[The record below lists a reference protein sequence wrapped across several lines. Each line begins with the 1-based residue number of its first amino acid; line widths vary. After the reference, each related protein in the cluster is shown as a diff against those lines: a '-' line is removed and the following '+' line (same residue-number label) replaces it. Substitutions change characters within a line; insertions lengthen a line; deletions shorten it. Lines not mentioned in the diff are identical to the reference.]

1 MNTEKIKTFTL
12 GNKLILAVVGV
23 GLVFLLINRIGSCV
37 DKRQGA
43 TVEQISADAV
53 RRHVIDSMRH
63 LMDKELLEQNNRL
76 VKESEKRL
84 KDQQKVTV
92 SYKNEAKIWK
102 HKTDSLMA
110 VYEADPTLQNC
121 DSVVDNQQKVIAEQ
135 DNTIESLGAEAE
147 EDSLQLHTI
156 KRNIVLLDSTV
167 LRERNEVKALQINLA
182 DTRILYEKLS
192 ERRKIGNA
200 IRNAIIVTELV
211 AFIVVRGSGK

>member
-63 LMDKELLEQNNRL
+63 LMDKELLDQNNRL

-135 DNTIESLGAEAE
+135 EGAIESLGAEAE
-147 EDSLQLHTI
+147 EYSLQLHTL

-182 DTRILYEKLS
+182 DTRVLYEKLS

-211 AFIVVRGSGK
+211 AFIVVRGK

>member
-1 MNTEKIKTFTL
+1 MNTDKIKTFTL

-63 LMDKELLEQNNRL
+63 LMDKELLVQNNRL

-92 SYKNEAKIWK
+92 GYKNEAKIWK
-102 HKTDSLMA
+102 HKTDSLMS

-135 DNTIESLGAEAE
+135 EGAIESLGAEAE
-147 EDSLQLHTI
+147 EYSLQLHTL
-156 KRNIVLLDSTV
+156 KQNIVLLDSTV
-167 LRERNEVKALQINLA
+167 LRERNEIKNLQIDLT
-182 DTRILYEKLS
+182 DTRALYEKLRD
-192 ERRKIGNA
+192 RRKTGNLV
-200 IRNAIIVTELV
+200 RNTIILVELV
-211 AFIVVRGSGK
+211 AILIKK

>member
-1 MNTEKIKTFTL
+1 MNTDKIKTFTL

-23 GLVFLLINRIGSCV
+23 GLVFFMINRIGSCV

-63 LMDKELLEQNNRL
+63 LMDKELLDQNNRL

-147 EDSLQLHTI
+147 EYSLQLHTI

-211 AFIVVRGSGK
+211 AFIVVRGK

>member
-1 MNTEKIKTFTL
+1 MIPEKIKNFAL
-12 GNKLILAVVGV
+12 ANKLMLVVVGF

-37 DKRQGA
+37 DKKQGA
-43 TVEQISADAV
+43 TVEQIGEDAV
-53 RRHVIDSMRH
+53 RRHVIDSMQN
-63 LMDKELLEQNNRL
+63 LMDKELIAQNNRL
-76 VKESEKRL
+76 VKESEQRL

-92 SYKNEAKIWK
+92 GYKNEAKIWK
-102 HKTDSLMA
+102 HKTDSLMS

-135 DNTIESLGAEAE
+135 DNIIESLGAEAE
-147 EDSLQLHTI
+147 EYSGQLHVL
-156 KRNIVLLDSTV
+156 KQNIVLLDSAV

-211 AFIVVRGSGK
+211 AFIVVRGK

>member
-1 MNTEKIKTFTL
+1 M

-37 DKRQGA
+37 DKRQGD

-63 LMDKELLEQNNRL
+63 LMDKELLDQNNRL

-92 SYKNEAKIWK
+92 SYKNEAKSWK
-102 HKTDSLMA
+102 HKTDSLQK
-110 VYEADPTLQNC
+110 VYRSDPTLANC
-121 DSVVDNQQKVIAEQ
+121 NSIVASQKNQIAEQ
-135 DNTIESLGAEAE
+135 EGAIESLGAEAE
-147 EDSLQLHTI
+147 EYSLQLHTI

-211 AFIVVRGSGK
+211 AFIVVRGK

>member
-1 MNTEKIKTFTL
+1 MIPEKIKDFAL
-12 GNKLILAVVGV
+12 ANKLMLVVAGF

-63 LMDKELLEQNNRL
+63 LMDKELLEQNNRI

-135 DNTIESLGAEAE
+135 DNTIESLGTEAE
-147 EDSLQLHTI
+147 EYSLQLHTL
-156 KRNIVLLDSTV
+156 KQNIVLLDSTV
-167 LRERNEVKALQINLA
+167 MRERNEIKNLQIGLT
-182 DTRILYEKLS
+182 DTRVLYEKLRD
-192 ERRKIGNA
+192 RRKTGNLV
-200 IRNAIIVTELV
+200 RNTIILVELV
-211 AFIVVRGSGK
+211 AILIKK

>member
-63 LMDKELLEQNNRL
+63 LMDKELLDQNNRL

-84 KDQQKVTV
+84 KDQQKVTI
-92 SYKNEAKIWK
+92 SYKNEAKSWK
-102 HKTDSLMA
+102 HKTDSLQK
-110 VYEADPTLQNC
+110 VYSADPTLANC
-121 DSVVDNQQKVIAEQ
+121 NSIVASQKNQIAEQ
-135 DNTIESLGAEAE
+135 EGAIESLGAEAE
-147 EDSLQLHTI
+147 EYSGQLHVL
-156 KRNIVLLDSTV
+156 KQNIVLLDSAV
-167 LRERNEVKALQINLA
+167 MRERNEVKALQINLA

-211 AFIVVRGSGK
+211 AFIVVRGK

>member
-1 MNTEKIKTFTL
+1 MNTDKIKTFTL

-63 LMDKELLEQNNRL
+63 LMDKELLDQNNRL

-121 DSVVDNQQKVIAEQ
+121 DSVMDNQQKVIAEQ

-147 EDSLQLHTI
+147 EYSLQLHTL

-192 ERRKIGNA
+192 ERRKIGNT

-211 AFIVVRGSGK
+211 AFIVVRGK

>member
-1 MNTEKIKTFTL
+1 MNTEKINTFTL

-37 DKRQGA
+37 DKRHGA

-63 LMDKELLEQNNRL
+63 LMDKELLDQNNRL

-84 KDQQKVTV
+84 KDQQKVTI

-121 DSVVDNQQKVIAEQ
+121 DSVVSNQQKVIAEQ
-135 DNTIESLGAEAE
+135 EGAIESLGAEAE
-147 EDSLQLHTI
+147 EYSLQLHTL

-182 DTRILYEKLS
+182 DTRVLYEKLS

-211 AFIVVRGSGK
+211 AFIVVRGK

>member
-1 MNTEKIKTFTL
+1 MNTDKIKTFTL

-63 LMDKELLEQNNRL
+63 LMDKELLVQNNRL

-84 KDQQKVTV
+84 KDQQKVTI

-147 EDSLQLHTI
+147 EYSLQLHTI

-211 AFIVVRGSGK
+211 AFIVVRGK

>member
-1 MNTEKIKTFTL
+1 MHTEKIKSFTL
-12 GNKLILAVVGV
+12 GNKLMLVVVGV

-53 RRHVIDSMRH
+53 RRHVIDSMQRIATT
-63 LMDKELLEQNNRL
+63 EQLKQKDEL
-76 VKESEKRL
+76 VKQSEQRL
-84 KDQQKVTV
+84 QEQQKVTTR
-92 SYKNEAKIWK
+92 YKREAQLLK

-147 EDSLQLHTI
+147 EYSGQLYVI
-156 KRNIVLLDSTV
+156 KQKVTLLDSAV
-167 LRERNEVKALQINLA
+167 LRERNEVKALQISLA

-211 AFIVVRGSGK
+211 ALIVMRGK